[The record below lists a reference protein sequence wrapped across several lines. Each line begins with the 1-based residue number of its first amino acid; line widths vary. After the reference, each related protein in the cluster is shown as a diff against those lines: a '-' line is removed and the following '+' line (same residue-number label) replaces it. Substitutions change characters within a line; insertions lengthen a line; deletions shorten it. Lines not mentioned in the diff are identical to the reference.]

1 MSVANGCSSRSEP
14 PEVTTA
20 EGTDTDMTRTR
31 KSPEGQ
37 QAAHE
42 LALVRDRAQASAE
55 AAERRLALALSS
67 YRRADRNLIRDCA
80 AHAEVAYACLACR
93 HEYAGG
99 VPPAARRLDQAGR
112 LLDRARAAQI
122 ETRRV
127 WVQAFC
133 DWLVTA
139 ERPR

>member
-1 MSVANGCSSRSEP
+1 MI
-14 PEVTTA
+14 
-20 EGTDTDMTRTR
+20 RTR
-31 KSPEGQ
+31 KSPEGPQ
-37 QAAHE
+37 STHE
-42 LALVRDRAQASAE
+42 LARVRDCAQASAK
-55 AAERRLALALSS
+55 AAERRLARALSS

-80 AHAEVAYACLACR
+80 AHAEVANACLACR

-99 VPPAARRLDQAGR
+99 VSPAARLLDQAGR